1 MGITFHHLLIETED
15 NNIATLTINRP
26 DKLNAL
32 NSRVLDE
39 LQEAFSELKR
49 DKNVKAVIVTGA
61 GDKAFVAG
69 ADISELREL
78 DSESGK
84 KTSQYGQKIFS
95 EIEKFPKP
103 VVALVNGYAL
113 GGGAELAMAC
123 HLRVATENAV
133 FGLPEVTLGLIPGY
147 GGTQRLP
154 ALIGKSKA
162 LEMILTGS
170 HLKADEALSLGLV
183 NRVAEQEEAISEVK
197 NMIKKILKNGPL
209 AIAKAILAVNASGS
223 GNGFEKEAE
232 FFGELCNTVDFREGT
247 AAFLDKRKPEF
258 RGK

>member
-147 GGTQRLP
+147 GGTQRLL

-183 NRVAEQEEAISEVK
+183 NRVVEQEEAISEVK

-232 FFGELCNTVDFREGT
+232 FFGKLCNTVDFREGT